1 MSDHQNHFYDGLGL
15 DLWRQ
20 AISPEDTLAEV
31 DFLVEALDLDAP
43 ARLLDLPCGNGR
55 HALPLAEEGFQ
66 VTGLDR
72 SEAFLEEAKTQAD
85 DDGLELT
92 LRNSDIR
99 TLDYDEAFDGAYCL
113 GNSLSL
119 FDRIG
124 MARFFNG
131 VARALVPGGRFV
143 MESGNLAECLLPNF
157 EERLWYPVGNLLVLM
172 ENSYDPAEG
181 LLETNYTIIRDP
193 GAPDGGNNGHA
204 PFQPGRP
211 QLEARHET
219 RQLRQWIYSLSEIR
233 HMLGEAGL
241 GLAGFC
247 ADTDGAPF
255 DMGCERVFIVAEK
268 V

>member
-1 MSDHQNHFYDGLGL
+1 MAKTMSDHQNHFYDGLGL

-72 SEAFLEEAKTQAD
+72 SEAFLEEA
-85 DDGLELT
+85 
-92 LRNSDIR
+92 N
-99 TLDYDEAFDGAYCL
+99 
-113 GNSLSL
+113 
-119 FDRIG
+119 RIG